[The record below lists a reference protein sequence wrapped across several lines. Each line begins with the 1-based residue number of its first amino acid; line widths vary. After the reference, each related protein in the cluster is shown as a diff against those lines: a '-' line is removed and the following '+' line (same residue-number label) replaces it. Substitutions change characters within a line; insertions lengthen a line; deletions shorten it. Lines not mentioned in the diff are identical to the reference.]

1 MPALPVSI
9 VFGAY
14 ITALAVMRSCG
25 RAGVPVYNAG
35 NDRTTIRR
43 SRWFRPVP
51 GADVSESASPDR
63 VADLLR
69 ALPFN
74 RSVLFPCSDRWAL
87 TLAALP
93 SEIVTH
99 HTPVTAPLPVV
110 QTLVDKEAFAHAA
123 AAHGVPAPR
132 QLKPQQLPD
141 ISDDDLPH
149 FFIKPRD
156 SQLFS
161 DRFGVK
167 AFTLTGRAHAEE
179 MLGQIAAERI
189 EVVLQE
195 LIPGGPTDHVFLDGY
210 VDRRGAIRACLARRR
225 LRMYP
230 RPFGNSTLSVTIPMR
245 EAAAAR
251 ESLQRLFTGLGF
263 VGLFD
268 AEFAFDARDGLFKIV
283 EVNARPWWQ
292 LALADGSGLDVC
304 VMAYRDALG
313 EPFSAPSEYRIGRT
327 WVHPVPDLSA
337 WWDGVKR
344 GDRTGGFLAR
354 PWFTGPNTVCSW
366 DDPWPILDE
375 LGRLARITFR
385 HLGSGPGRRRAG

>member
-1 MPALPVSI
+1 MTNQVTWDRVPAI
-9 VFGAY
+9 VFDAH
-14 ITALAVMRSCG
+14 ITALEVMRACG

-35 NDRTTIRR
+35 SNRTTIGR

-51 GADVSESASPDR
+51 GADVPESASPDR
-63 VADLLR
+63 VAQFLR
-69 ALPFN
+69 ALPFD

-93 SEIVTH
+93 SEIITR

-132 QLKPQQLPD
+132 LLEPRQLPD
-141 ISDDDLPH
+141 ISDDDLPR

-156 SQLFS
+156 SQMFS

-167 AFTLTGRAHAEE
+167 AFTLTGRAHTEE
-179 MLGQIAAERI
+179 MLGRLAAERI

-195 LIPGGPTDHVFLDGY
+195 LIPGPPTDHVFLDGY
-210 VDRRGAIRACLARRR
+210 VDRRRAIRACLARRR

-245 EAAAAR
+245 EVAAAR
-251 ESLQRLFTGLGF
+251 ASLERLFAGIGF

-283 EVNARPWWQ
+283 EVNGRPWWQ
-292 LALADGSGLDVC
+292 LALAGASGLDVC
-304 VMAYRDALG
+304 GMAYHDALG
-313 EPFSAPSEYRIGRT
+313 EPFTVPSEYRIGRT

-344 GDRTGGFLAR
+344 GDRTGGFPAR
-354 PWFTGPNTVCSW
+354 AWVTGPNTVCSW
-366 DDPWPILDE
+366 DDPWPVLDE
-375 LGRLARITFR
+375 LGRLARIAFR
-385 HLGSGPGRRRAG
+385 KVRSGP

>member
-1 MPALPVSI
+1 MD
-9 VFGAY
+9 
-14 ITALAVMRSCG
+14 
-25 RAGVPVYNAG
+25 VP
-35 NDRTTIRR
+35 
-43 SRWFRPVP
+43 
-51 GADVSESASPDR
+51 ESASPDR

-69 ALPFN
+69 ALPFD

-87 TLAALP
+87 ALAALP
-93 SEIVTH
+93 SDVVTRH
-99 HTPVTAPLPVV
+99 APVTASLPVV

-123 AAHGVPAPR
+123 AAHCVPAPR
-132 QLKPQQLPD
+132 LLQPRQLSD
-141 ISDDDLPH
+141 ISDSDLPD

-167 AFTLTGRAHAEE
+167 AFMLTDRARAEE
-179 MLGQIAAERI
+179 MLGQLAAERI

-195 LIPGGPTDHVFLDGY
+195 LIPGGATDHVFLDGY

-251 ESLQRLFTGLGF
+251 ESLERLFTGIGF

-292 LALADGSGLDVC
+292 LALTGGSGLDVC
-304 VMAYRDALG
+304 VMAYHDALG
-313 EPFSAPSEYRIGRT
+313 EPFTVPSEYRIGRT
-327 WVHPVPDLSA
+327 WVHPVPDLGA

-344 GDRTGGFLAR
+344 GDRTGGFPVR
-354 PWFTGPNTVCSW
+354 NWFTGPNSVWSW
-366 DDPWPILDE
+366 DDPWPVLDE
-375 LGRLARITFR
+375 LGRLARIAFR
-385 HLGSGPGRRRAG
+385 KLRRTS

>member
-1 MPALPVSI
+1 MPACI
-9 VFGAY
+9 VFGAN

-35 NDRTTIRR
+35 SDRTTIGR

-51 GADVSESASPDR
+51 GVDVPESASPDR

-69 ALPFN
+69 ALPFD
-74 RSVLFPCSDRWAL
+74 RSVLFPCSDHWAL
-87 TLAALP
+87 ALAALP
-93 SEIVTH
+93 SDIVTR
-99 HTPVTAPLPVV
+99 HTPVTASLPVV

-132 QLKPQQLPD
+132 QFKPQQLSD
-141 ISDDDLPH
+141 ISDSDLPN

-161 DRFGVK
+161 GRFGVK
-167 AFTLTGRAHAEE
+167 AFLLTGRANAEE
-179 MLGQIAAERI
+179 MLGQLAAERI

-195 LIPGGPTDHVFLDGY
+195 LIPGGATDHVFLDGY
-210 VDRRGAIRACLARRR
+210 VDRRGAIRACFARRR

-245 EAAAAR
+245 EVAAAR
-251 ESLQRLFTGLGF
+251 ESLERLYTGLGF

-283 EVNARPWWQ
+283 EVNGRPWWQ
-292 LALADGSGLDVC
+292 LALSGGSGLDVC
-304 VMAYRDALG
+304 VMAYHDALG
-313 EPFSAPSEYRIGRT
+313 EPFTVPSEYRIGRT
-327 WVHPVPDLSA
+327 WVHPIPDLSA

-344 GDRTGGFLAR
+344 GDRTGGFPVR
-354 PWFTGPNTVCSW
+354 NWFTGPNTVCTW
-366 DDPWPILDE
+366 DDPWPVLDE

-385 HLGSGPGRRRAG
+385 KVRRTS